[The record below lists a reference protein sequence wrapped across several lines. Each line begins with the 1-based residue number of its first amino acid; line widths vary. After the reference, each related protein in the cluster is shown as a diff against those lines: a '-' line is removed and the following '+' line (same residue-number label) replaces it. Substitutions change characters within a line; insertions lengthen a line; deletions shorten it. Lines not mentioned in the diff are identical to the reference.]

1 MGVFQRYVKED
12 KNGDPILGKD
22 GKPIRTG
29 PWFIQYPHSR
39 DPKTGKVKYRT
50 EKAHHSKKVAEQMLR
65 AKEDEFLKAEKLG
78 FQVPVDMNFSE
89 LMDWGLSQEVMQAK
103 SSSSDDRSRAE
114 HLKAHF
120 GNAKATQVTPL
131 MVDNFRVRMKQTVS
145 DKTGKPFSGTTINK
159 LVSLARRVY
168 YLAMDAGIVSSNPF
182 ARRGLYKEQPVGKY
196 IPDHEFRAIL
206 AHLPDY
212 LQPVALTAYYTGMRK
227 GEVLG
232 LTWDRV
238 DLFKGIIDLT
248 PEDTKT
254 GEARHI
260 YFGVIPELKEVF
272 VEAAKRRTKKQR
284 LVFTNASNEPILKEY
299 VVRLVNKACL
309 EAKVGPYRFHDLR
322 HTFNTN
328 MLKAG
333 VEQAVIMKLTGH
345 KTLAMFL
352 RYSHLDKDQ
361 GAKAMDRLQA
371 VVGSREAANSDIGI
385 GPKPV
390 QGA

>member
-1 MGVFQRYVKED
+1 MGVFQRYIKDD

-78 FQVPVDMNFSE
+78 FQVPVDMNLSE

-103 SSSSDDRSRAE
+103 CSSSDDRSRAE

-120 GNAKATQVTPL
+120 GSAKANQITPL
-131 MVDNFRVRMKQTVS
+131 MVDNFRVRMKQVVS

-206 AHLPDY
+206 GHLPDY
-212 LQPVALTAYYTGMRK
+212 LQPVALTAYYTGMRS
-227 GEVLG
+227 GEILK

-238 DLFKGIIDLT
+238 DMFKGIIDLT
-248 PEDTKT
+248 PEETKT

-260 YFGVIPELKEVF
+260 YFGVIPELKDVF
-272 VEAAKRRTKKQR
+272 VEAAKRRAKKQR
-284 LVFTNASNEPILKEY
+284 LVFTKPDAKPILKDHATH
-299 VVRLVNKACL
+299 RIKMGCIMAG
-309 EAKVGPYRFHDLR
+309 VGPYRFHDLR

-333 VEQAVIMKLTGH
+333 VNQAVIMKLTGH

-352 RYSHLDKDQ
+352 RYSHLDQDQ
-361 GAKAMDRLQA
+361 GAAAMGKLSA
-371 VVGSREAANSDIGI
+371 HVKNSSTGLGEPAGEAGK
-385 GPKPV
+385 GEF
-390 QGA
+390 